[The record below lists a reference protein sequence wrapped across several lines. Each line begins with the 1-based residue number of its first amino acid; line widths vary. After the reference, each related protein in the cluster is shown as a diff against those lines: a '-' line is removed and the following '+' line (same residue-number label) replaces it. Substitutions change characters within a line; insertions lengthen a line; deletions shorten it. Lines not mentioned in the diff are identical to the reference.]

1 MKNNVFS
8 IYRIK
13 FIKPRQESLPLEVEK
28 SNNFFLLALDDLVS
42 GRCLQGEKKIFRWHI
57 GNLLHYE
64 HLTGYFAFGR
74 TTRGKIEKFD
84 EKQSVFLQEEQD
96 ESPYTHCVFNAEF
109 GLVAIANKYT
119 LAKDTKE
126 ISKKMEKVLS
136 RSYSII
142 RNKIKI
148 EILPIPNP
156 DSFVKEIQEAHRIF
170 SLTASFGRPN
180 PFDADAY
187 FQQPLARLLA
197 EAHGQKGQATIEGE
211 SLQSE
216 VVSEIAKSSAA
227 TGNTVSARIQRH
239 PKDATRK
246 ISLHDNA
253 LKRAFGRDVD
263 PKTIIK
269 KITSIYMRLR
279 HDVVS

>member
-1 MKNNVFS
+1 
-8 IYRIK
+8 
-13 FIKPRQESLPLEVEK
+13 
-28 SNNFFLLALDDLVS
+28 
-42 GRCLQGEKKIFRWHI
+42 
-57 GNLLHYE
+57 
-64 HLTGYFAFGR
+64 
-74 TTRGKIEKFD
+74 
-84 EKQSVFLQEEQD
+84 
-96 ESPYTHCVFNAEF
+96 
-109 GLVAIANKYT
+109 
-119 LAKDTKE
+119 
-126 ISKKMEKVLS
+126 MENVLS
-136 RSYSII
+136 CSYLII
-142 RNKIKI
+142 RTKIKI
-148 EILPIPNP
+148 ELLLIPNL
-156 DSFVKEIQEAHRIF
+156 DHFVQELQQAHRLF
-170 SLTASFGRPN
+170 SLTASSGRPN

-211 SLQSE
+211 ALQSE